1 MLTSLLVLLFL
12 LDLLHTK
19 ILTLPL
25 NRRSLCLGW
34 NILLDIELFSQLL
47 ILNELIISKVKHNSK
62 VVSSL
67 LINNSDIL
75 DGFHQGLVVSAD
87 VLLHETGVGKDLL
100 PITNDLS
107 GLEVLFGLFGL
118 LLVQVLVQ
126 VGKLGLLEGLSAAHD
141 LGDVVQDGGVEL
153 QVFLLHL
160 PDGLSHLVLDFS
172 DLFVSFVNGDGFD
185 LFRKGEFLDAL
196 FDVFRSD
203 FTLTLR

>member
-1 MLTSLLVLLFL
+1 M
-12 LDLLHTK
+12 
-19 ILTLPL
+19 
-25 NRRSLCLGW
+25 
-34 NILLDIELFSQLL
+34 
-47 ILNELIISKVKHNSK
+47 
-62 VVSSL
+62 
-67 LINNSDIL
+67 
-75 DGFHQGLVVSAD
+75 
-87 VLLHETGVGKDLL
+87 LLHETGVGKDLL